1 MCFDKGH
8 NTSQLNAIEGTVMPT
23 DNQDKPEVPDTV
35 SALVEEMGKQPD
47 PMIRTH
53 VMAPNPSGK
62 VKEKKDG

>member
-1 MCFDKGH
+1 
-8 NTSQLNAIEGTVMPT
+8 MPT